1 MTNRTAVLSV
11 VSCLMEDVKFLR
23 QNSHTRLK
31 GYSQKFLMDIREELR
46 GFNADLSVLINRQQ
60 SEQTGDT
67 RPIVEDT
74 RELRK

>member
-1 MTNRTAVLSV
+1 MTNRTEVLRV
-11 VSCLMEDVKFLR
+11 VSCMIEDVKFLR

-46 GFNADLSVLINRQQ
+46 GLTADLSVLINRQQ
-60 SEQTGDT
+60 SEQTGDV
-67 RPIVEDT
+67 RPFIEDV